1 MRLEKFILKE
11 ELENYYISDGSYT
24 AKRAVLF
31 TSRLGNS
38 KHTNT
43 VESFVKLFKEK
54 GIETY
59 IAYTDDSYL
68 IKDKNEK
75 FSVFNIDD
83 DKGFVIDPKDTIIIN
98 RASVAYQT
106 SSLDIISQLEKNHFF
121 CVNTRECL
129 ETCSDKFRTYVKLI
143 DLGIETP
150 RTSMVR
156 NEQSI
161 ENAHKSVGN
170 KFPVILKTVTGTQ
183 GKGVFIA
190 ESKKS
195 LLSVLQTI
203 WSLSPET
210 EIIIQEFIESEGDY
224 RVHVLNDE
232 VIASMKRIP
241 GKEEF
246 RANYHLGGSVEGLTE
261 LDDNVKDLAIKAAKA
276 VGAVWSGVDV
286 IIDKNS
292 GNAYVLEVN
301 SSPGTEGIE
310 KATNIDVCSIVVDF
324 LAEKKNWKISTFT
337 CGYIENIWIDGIG
350 FVKAKFDTGNGSLCS
365 IHADEYEI
373 DEKKKKISWR
383 FKDKVI
389 ESDFHGMKKVVKGG
403 LKLQHEERP
412 IVKLDVTFNGETFK
426 NFSFALTNRL
436 ANTKSNKSEVLINRH
451 FMIIAGLNVNPS
463 GKYLLSLKEPEEEIK
478 DNA

>member
-1 MRLEKFILKE
+1 MRLETFILKE
-11 ELENYYISDGSYT
+11 ELENYYISDGNDT
-24 AKRAVLF
+24 AKKAVLF

-54 GIETY
+54 GVESY
-59 IAYTDDSYL
+59 IAYTEDSYL
-68 IKDKNEK
+68 IKGKDEK
-75 FSVFNIDD
+75 LKIFNIDD
-83 DKGFVIDPKDTIIIN
+83 KEGFSIDPIDTLIIN
-98 RASVAYQT
+98 RASVAHQT

-143 DLGIETP
+143 DLGIYTP

-161 ENAHKSVGN
+161 ERAHNSVGN

-203 WSLSPET
+203 WSLSEDT
-210 EIIIQEFIESEGDY
+210 EIIIQEFIESDGDY
-224 RVHVLNDE
+224 RVHVLNDKI
-232 VIASMKRIP
+232 IASMKRIP

-246 RANYHLGGSVEGLTE
+246 RANYHLGGSVKGLSD
-261 LDDNVKDLAIKAAKA
+261 LDDQIKDLAIKAAKA
-276 VGAVWSGVDV
+276 VGAVWSGVDI
-286 IIDKNS
+286 IIDKNTGKS
-292 GNAYVLEVN
+292 YVLEVN
-301 SSPGTEGIE
+301 SSPGTEGIT
-310 KATNIDVCSIVVDF
+310 KATKIDVCSIVVDF
-324 LAEKKNWKISTFT
+324 LYNKKNWKISTFT
-337 CGYIENIWIDGIG
+337 CGFIENIWIDGIG

-365 IHADEYEI
+365 IHADEYKI
-373 DEKKKKISWR
+373 DEKNKKIKWR
-383 FKDKVI
+383 FKDKII
-389 ESDFHGMKKVVKGG
+389 ESDFYGMKKVIKGG
-403 LKLQHEERP
+403 LKIQYEERP
-412 IVKLDVTFNGETFK
+412 VIKLDVTFNGETFK
-426 NFSFALTNRL
+426 NFTFALTNRL
-436 ANTKSNKSEVLINRH
+436 SNSKNNKSEVLINRH
-451 FMIIAGLNVNPS
+451 FMIIAGLNVNPG
-463 GKYLLSLKEPEEEIK
+463 GKYLLSLKEPEEKVK